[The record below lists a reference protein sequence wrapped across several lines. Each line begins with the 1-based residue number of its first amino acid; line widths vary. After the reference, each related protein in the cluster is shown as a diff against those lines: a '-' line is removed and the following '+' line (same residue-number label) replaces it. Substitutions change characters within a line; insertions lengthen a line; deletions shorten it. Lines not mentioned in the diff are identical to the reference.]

1 MRSEKIQMVQEVMTL
16 VADKP
21 VILVTYKGLSANVFN
36 DFRAKLS
43 EAPLSADCRV
53 VPNRLLRVA
62 AEQLGLTS
70 LAEVEL
76 TGDTALIS
84 CTGDAAALAKAVRD
98 LSKGLGQVKVK
109 LGHLDGTVL
118 SEAEVQV
125 LADLPSREI
134 LLAQLLGLLEAPATQ
149 LVRALN
155 ASAAKIVY
163 ALNDYYNKQN
173 QPA

>member
-1 MRSEKIQMVQEVMTL
+1 MRSEKIQMVQEVMEL
-16 VADKP
+16 VSDKP
-21 VILVTYKGLSANVFN
+21 VILITYQGLSANAFN
-36 DFRAKLS
+36 VFRAKLS

-70 LAEVEL
+70 LAGVEL
-76 TGDTALIS
+76 SGDTALIS
-84 CTGDAAALAKAVRD
+84 SSGDAVALAKAVRD
-98 LSKGLGQVKVK
+98 LSKGLAPIKVK
-109 LGHLDGTVL
+109 LGHLEGTVL
-118 SEAEVQV
+118 SADEVQV

-134 LLAQLLGLLEAPATQ
+134 LLSQLLGLLQAPATQ
-149 LVRALN
+149 LVRVLN

-163 ALNDYYNKQN
+163 ALNDYYHKQN